1 VLQTLARG
9 LQGLL
14 DYDGDVADAFM
25 QPFSIAVVDV
35 FGVPQVHSLKEN
47 GDEIIVTSDT
57 RQVLCSC
64 IHICYSQLSVKTV
77 VQ

>member
-1 VLQTLARG
+1 MLQTLAQG

-47 GDEIIVTSDT
+47 GAEMIVTNDT
-57 RQVLCSC
+57 RQVL
-64 IHICYSQLSVKTV
+64 LSVGHFELS
-77 VQ
+77 